1 MIKREHLKQAIDH
14 ILSRDREVGYTLDE
28 MLVRGDIDIL
38 PSGTGDSIA
47 GDYTFLFRGQSVPVK
62 KTVFFNEGLL
72 ALEEHLLIKY
82 GELVKEEELS
92 RQASRL
98 NFREASQII
107 EKAGLEY
114 VIHHQIN
121 DIISFLIENAYS
133 ANSGKRSPGGKG
145 NKADPSSLQLIAF
158 LEKLSQEDPSYIP
171 LDKNHP
177 DFFYQGVVEGGKS
190 AWFVRFP
197 FCKAALLQVLRL
209 NLEFFSLYFIL
220 NSFLRGRQNQLYAC
234 LVEDKIQGLLF
245 LGQRTRLFYKSF
257 EIKNIATLYGDKNP
271 HTTPPYRPFKGV
283 GTFLTAG
290 AWLIW
295 KSLHKEI
302 REIVL
307 HSELEAIRFYRS
319 VGFVSRRPF
328 EYVLKRPSGRLL
340 ESILQIIRNSHPP
353 PDFVIKELQNIMEY
367 QIKSAR
373 RKRKSK
379 KGKPASGA
387 DLNFLQ
393 PCLQPG
399 CPPELAETAIRTL
412 LKYRLYFPETGAL
425 VRSWEDMKAKT
436 ETGASPESQ
445 RIALINDP
453 RFTLHLDNIFHLDS
467 PKRILAFQSILEHPS
482 LKGRYRA
489 LSPRSA
495 EPEELAW
502 VHTVEYIDQVAR
514 TSGKTLTSL
523 DLDTQTTEHSY
534 EVARMA
540 VGAVFTLL
548 DEIMAGETK
557 KGFAFIRPP
566 GHHAET
572 DRAMGFCLFNN
583 VALGAMY
590 LKHQYA
596 AKKIMIVDIDAHH
609 GNGIQNTFYETD
621 EVLYISMHQYPAYP
635 GTGHTGETG
644 IKKGEGYTVNIPL
657 SKGWGDQHFAEIIHF
672 LVDPIAR
679 AYQPHTILVA
689 CGFDLYLHD
698 RLTEMKGTP
707 EGYAL
712 MTRLLF
718 SIADKYANG
727 RLGFIL
733 EGGYS
738 ITGIKECGL
747 RVMQELCGI
756 STLDEN
762 KIDRIKGG
770 IPSKM
775 PHIQRVKEIHKK
787 YWSIL

>member
-14 ILSRDREVGYTLDE
+14 ILSRDKEVGYTLGE
-28 MLVRGDIDIL
+28 MLTQGEIDIL
-38 PSGTGDSIA
+38 PSRIGESA
-47 GDYTFLFRGQSVPVK
+47 LADYGFRFRGQRVSVK
-62 KTVFFNEGLL
+62 KTVFFNEGLVSI
-72 ALEEHLLIKY
+72 EERLLIKY
-82 GELVKEEELS
+82 GELLKKEELS
-92 RQASRL
+92 RQPSQL
-98 NFREASQII
+98 NFKEASQII
-107 EKAGLEY
+107 EESGFEY
-114 VIHHQIN
+114 VIRHQIN
-121 DIISFLIENAYS
+121 YIISSLIDNTYKTRTGRRLPGEEGDKSESSFL
-133 ANSGKRSPGGKG
+133 
-145 NKADPSSLQLIAF
+145 QQIAF
-158 LEKLSQEDPSYIP
+158 LEKLSQEDPTHIF

-177 DFFYQGVVEGGKS
+177 DFFFQGVVEGGKP

-197 FCKAALLQVLRL
+197 FCKAALLQVVQL
-209 NLEFFSLYFIL
+209 NLEFFSLHFIL
-220 NSFLRGRQNQLYAC
+220 NSFLKGNQNHLYAC

-245 LGQRTRLFYKSF
+245 LGRRTGLFYRGL
-257 EIKNIATLYGDKNP
+257 EIKNIATLYGNKNSSSV
-271 HTTPPYRPFKGV
+271 PPYRPFKGV

-290 AWLIW
+290 VWLLW
-295 KSLHKEI
+295 KSLYRDIHEV
-302 REIVL
+302 VL
-307 HSELEAIRFYRS
+307 HSEVEAIRFYQS

-328 EYVLKRPSGRLL
+328 EYVLKRPSSRLL
-340 ESILQIIRNSHPP
+340 EFTLEIIRNSPP
-353 PDFVIKELQNIMEY
+353 TPDPVMRELQKLVDYHIRST
-367 QIKSAR
+367 K

-379 KGKPASGA
+379 KEKPASGP
-387 DLNFLQ
+387 DLDFLN
-393 PCLQPG
+393 PCFQSG
-399 CPPELAETAIRTL
+399 CPPELAETAVRTL
-412 LKYRLYFPETGAL
+412 LKYRRYFPETGTL
-425 VRSWEDMKAKT
+425 VRSWEDRKART
-436 ETGASPESQ
+436 DTVATPEPQ

-453 RFTLHLDNIFHLDS
+453 RFILHLDNIFHLDS
-467 PKRILAFQSILEHPS
+467 PKRIQAFQSILEHPS
-482 LKGRYRA
+482 LKDRYRV

-502 VHTVEYIDQVAR
+502 VHTVDYINQVAR

-540 VGAVFTLL
+540 VGSVFTLL
-548 DEIMAGETK
+548 DEVVTGEIK

-566 GHHAET
+566 GHHAEP

-590 LKHQYA
+590 LKRHYG

-609 GNGIQNTFYETD
+609 GNGIQRAFYETD
-621 EVLYISMHQYPAYP
+621 EVLYVSMHQFPAYP

-679 AYQPHTILVA
+679 VYQPHTLLVA

-698 RLTEMKGTP
+698 RLTDMKGTP

-712 MTRLLF
+712 MTRMLCA
-718 SIADKYANG
+718 IADQYANG
-727 RLGFIL
+727 RLVFIL

-747 RVMQELCGI
+747 RVMQELGGI
-756 STLDEN
+756 STLDETRIE
-762 KIDRIKGG
+762 KIGHG
-770 IPSKM
+770 VPSKM

-787 YWSIL
+787 YWPIL